1 MHMEEDSSPLLAR
14 LIDDSLPPAPGRRD
28 MKDTL
33 QLLSINSVFDI
44 VRLPETEFSRQVAQ
58 HTDDDAA
65 SLHLKARSAAAQLE
79 TLFRGQQVS
88 PPAADAADATA
99 TRGVTYNAL
108 FKEDWQ
114 HFCASTSIAA
124 MDSPVAYLRALYLF
138 ALQLE
143 KNAHGAAVTT
153 LAKRRP
159 DFKDL
164 LITPHSVSG
173 QRPML
178 SIINQTLLDN
188 LTQGDQKK
196 ACRLLSSTWYPFSLP
211 YHAYHHQCV
220 LGLSENKL
228 SLGELNYRI
237 SRKLPITTR
246 AAHAYGQVV
255 ADHDDA
261 QLLLSGLSP
270 QQQAL
275 LKQPLADNSRALG
288 FYHDYYNWDKGPDL
302 KGPERVTDFLR
313 HTGLNAEQLQV
324 LLAQTTHKPR
334 RSPYCSMVTDA
345 AYGAC
350 YINGPTGPAISQD
363 STRPARLLNVTVEG
377 FDRLQRMIRLNRWLD
392 VPFAQL
398 DTLLV
403 SAMRCEGEANPSL
416 LITHNTLRALGVY
429 RYLHT
434 RYALQAE
441 EFAAILHQL
450 PVDASGERLSLFDQV
465 FNRADSALPPL
476 QLDGQPFD
484 ATTRQQLC
492 ASLGLQDS
500 PSSLQLLLS
509 ADRHPRRTVVTL
521 SILYRHARIARLFGL
536 SLMDCKHLLHLLKP
550 GGYQQQLSRP
560 TLRTTLKG
568 SPDVLDVLMHLDWA
582 SRWIKKNGSTLARLR
597 HQLLLEPVSLD
608 PGVGMLLDVF
618 NSHPQPSLS
627 KKLKE
632 RTLVAQPAEEHPR
645 LPTIDWEATTHRAL
659 KLMRQ
664 GKSQSAALDEA
675 LATLKLS
682 NHSSRASA
690 LIRQAKDTLLST
702 LDSLKQDLQPLYAR
716 LKLTLQKLP
725 QAQGSQTRYLKYDE
739 DDQLLR
745 LLAPVGAASSPLQT
759 LSHLVLL
766 LPHAVDLLQLP
777 ISRQALDHLLVN
789 PHWLNDIYKSHSLL
803 ELTLHNLFLMEQF
816 KYSIDHYGV
825 SEEQLLDYFKQAN
838 SVSDGMPSSSAEAHS
853 QLAQLL
859 GWSAGEIEILS
870 QSLQPPR
877 ITSIERLDWI
887 LRCRQASAD
896 IGLPVEQLLDICRL
910 HSGSTFDEWQA
921 VGEALTSTHQ

>member
-1 MHMEEDSSPLLAR
+1 MEDERSPLLAR
-14 LIDDSLPPAPGRRD
+14 LIDESLPPAPAPGRRD

-58 HTDDDAA
+58 HTDDDAT

-79 TLFRGQQVS
+79 TLFREQQVS
-88 PPAADAADATA
+88 PPSPAKATS
-99 TRGVTYNAL
+99 GVTYNAL

-143 KNAHGAAVTT
+143 KNAHGTAVTT
-153 LAKRRP
+153 LEQRRP
-159 DFKDL
+159 DLKDL
-164 LITPHSVSG
+164 QINPHSVSG

-188 LTQGDQKK
+188 LTGGDQKK
-196 ACRLLSSTWYPFSLP
+196 ACQLLSTTWYPFSLP
-211 YHAYHHQCV
+211 YHAHHHQCV
-220 LGLSENKL
+220 LGLSESGL

-246 AAHAYGQVV
+246 AVHAYGHVI

-261 QLLLSGLSP
+261 LPLLSGLSP

-275 LKQPLADNSRALG
+275 LKQPLASTSGALG
-288 FYHDYYNWDKGPDL
+288 FYHDYYNWEPDADL
-302 KGPERVTDFLR
+302 KGPEQVADFLR
-313 HTGLNAEQLQV
+313 LTGLNAETLQV

-334 RSPYCSMVTDA
+334 RSPNCLLVADM

-350 YINGPTGPAISQD
+350 YINGPTRPAINQVS
-363 STRPARLLNVTVEG
+363 SRPARLVNVTVEG
-377 FDRLQRMIRLNRWLD
+377 FDRLQRMIRLQRWLD
-392 VPFAQL
+392 IPFAQL

-403 SAMRCEGEANPSL
+403 SAMRCEGDANPSL

-434 RYALQAE
+434 NYGLQAE

-465 FNRADSALPPL
+465 FNPADSALPPL
-476 QLDGQPFD
+476 QLDSQPFD

-492 ASLGLQDS
+492 AGLGLQDS
-500 PSSLQLLLS
+500 PNSLQLVLS
-509 ADRHPRRTVVTL
+509 ADRHPRRTVVTV

-550 GGYQQQLSRP
+550 GGYQQQLSKP

-582 SRWIKKNGSTLARLR
+582 SRWIKNNGTTLARLR
-597 HQLLLEPVSLD
+597 HQLLLNPMSLD
-608 PGVGMLLDVF
+608 PGVGMLLNVF

-627 KKLKE
+627 TKLKE
-632 RTLVAQPAEEHPR
+632 HTFVAQPAQEQPR
-645 LPTIDWEATTHRAL
+645 LPAIDWEATTHRAL

-664 GKSQSAALDEA
+664 GKSQSAALDDA

-682 NHSSRASA
+682 NNSSHASM

-702 LDSLKQDLQPLYAR
+702 LDSLKHDLRPLYAH
-716 LKLTLQKLP
+716 LKQTLQSLP
-725 QAQGSQTRYLKYDE
+725 HAQGNQIRYLKYDE
-739 DDQLLR
+739 DDHLLR
-745 LLAPVGAASSPLQT
+745 LLAPAGAAGSPLRT
-759 LSHLVLL
+759 LGHLVLL

-777 ISRQALDHLLVN
+777 VSRQALDHLLAN
-789 PHWLNDIYKSHSLL
+789 PHWLNDTYQRPSLL

-816 KYSIDHYGV
+816 KHCIDHYGV

-838 SVSDGMPSSSAEAHS
+838 AVSDAPESSSAEANS
-853 QLAQLL
+853 QLARLL
-859 GWSAGEIEILS
+859 GWSASEIEVLS
-870 QSLQPPR
+870 RALQPPHV
-877 ITSIERLDWI
+877 TSVERLEWI

-896 IGLPVEQLLDICRL
+896 TGLPVEQLLEVCGL
-910 HSGSTFDEWQA
+910 HGGSTFDEWQA